1 MTTDLY
7 SKPTDKHQYLSLSSC
22 QPKHCFKSIPFR
34 QAIKI
39 KRICSTVETTKQRLG
54 NLCHHLKRRGYN
66 DKVIESGFSK
76 ASEINRNNLLE
87 YKEKKINK
95 RVPLVL
101 TYHPSLEKISGIVR
115 HHWEEIE
122 KSETLAKLF
131 RRSGDLKALRI
142 HWSELRYLDLHRRSA
157 SVNHV
162 VTSVASAVS
171 NCNTHKR
178 SIVRRQARSIRSFAM
193 SIAKHLMWFTS
204 LTVTS
209 CVSNH
214 STKE

>member
-1 MTTDLY
+1 MVFNTTFNNISVVSWLPVLFMDE
-7 SKPTDKHQYLSLSSC
+7 TV
-22 QPKHCFKSIPFR
+22 IPWENHWPD
-34 QAIKI
+34 A
-39 KRICSTVETTKQRLG
+39 SH
-54 NLCHHLKRRGYN
+54 CHHLKRRGYN

-115 HHWEEIE
+115 HHWKEID
-122 KSETLAKLF
+122 KNETLAKLF
-131 RRSGDLKALRI
+131 PEPPVVAFRRPTVKALRI

-178 SIVRRQARSIRSFAM
+178 SIVRR
-193 SIAKHLMWFTS
+193 
-204 LTVTS
+204 
-209 CVSNH
+209 
-214 STKE
+214 